1 MFENPRR
8 GRQARNFTTNVPK
21 ILVLKS
27 SSEQIFSRKLPLG
40 APVLRTYWAVYDIC
54 RVQTA
59 DCRLQMSYT
68 AYRAPRFIRVLLT
81 KYSVSRARRDTSY
94 NDPYRQAPPRKWYF
108 LQPSNFVYLKW
119 GMKKWISRGSL
130 PFKGRYTRGIL
141 LQEQISSVCTNDFM
155 GTIHPREQNQWPAPV
170 GPLAQLVRALHR
182 YRVGHGLNPGKPGH
196 FRAFFS

>member
-141 LQEQISSVCTNDFM
+141 LPEHAPGANFLRVYQRFHGYNSSSGAEPMTSSGWPASSV
-155 GTIHPREQNQWPAPV
+155 G
-170 GPLAQLVRALHR
+170 
-182 YRVGHGLNPGKPGH
+182 
-196 FRAFFS
+196 